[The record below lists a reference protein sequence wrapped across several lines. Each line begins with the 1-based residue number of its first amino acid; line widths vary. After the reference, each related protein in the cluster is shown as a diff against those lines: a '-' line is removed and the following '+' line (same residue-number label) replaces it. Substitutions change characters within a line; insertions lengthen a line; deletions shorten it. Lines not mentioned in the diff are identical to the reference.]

1 MPTAHLRTET
11 GADPEV
17 NMAALRAEHQ
27 RLDATMRTILDE
39 FMRATEL
46 ERQYTVSASSTR
58 LVWWLANP
66 HTDWAE
72 SPLRI
77 RLAVD
82 PHGRAAA
89 PVLAVDVQG
98 AAEWVPQNVH
108 TLGHILH
115 RDTTYRVRIHGSQ
128 GNTDVWPLE
137 RTHRLH
143 GRHSADAI

>member
-1 MPTAHLRTET
+1 
-11 GADPEV
+11 
-17 NMAALRAEHQ
+17 MAALRADHQ

-46 ERQYTVSASSTR
+46 ERQYTVSASSAR

-66 HTDWAE
+66 HTGWAE

-77 RLAVD
+77 QLAVD
-82 PHGRAAA
+82 PYGRAAE

-115 RDTTYRVRIHGSQ
+115 RDTTYRVQLQGSQ
-128 GNTDVWPLE
+128 GNTDVWPQGI
-137 RTHRLH
+137 THGLH
-143 GRHSADAI
+143 ERHSADVI